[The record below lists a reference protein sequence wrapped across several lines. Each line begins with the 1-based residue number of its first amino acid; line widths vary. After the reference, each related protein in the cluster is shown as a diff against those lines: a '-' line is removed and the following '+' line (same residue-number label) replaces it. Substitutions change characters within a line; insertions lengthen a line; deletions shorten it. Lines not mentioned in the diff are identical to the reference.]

1 MDSDVVR
8 SGLDALECDGDVSPD
23 GVVVGLD
30 EGDELH
36 SVVLRLQMARQ
47 TDIGDLQSSVQY

>member
-8 SGLDALECDGDVSPD
+8 SGLDALECDGDVPPD

-30 EGDELH
+30 EGDETH
-36 SVVLRLQMARQ
+36 SVVFRLQVARQ
-47 TDIGDLQSSVQY
+47 TDISDLLFYK